1 MLPTLRRST
10 RTRRSPNRY
19 GFHENIKNEHNGLNS
34 IIEAIELLEN
44 NGFKIEDPIDK
55 HIDHYNKIGV
65 SVEKSGANSLRFTYE
80 DECPEY
86 YLDDYDFK
94 IALLEAGDD
103 HEKWIQIV
111 EKGIKQWKSNIID
124 LTN

>member
-80 DECPEY
+80 DESNYMSDNE
-86 YLDDYDFK
+86 FK
-94 IALLEAGDD
+94 IALINAKGNQ
-103 HEKWIQIV
+103 EKWIEIV
-111 EKGIKQWKSNIID
+111 EKGLKQWKKQYID